1 MDYYDQVNAAAN
13 AVRARVGVGELPRVA
28 FVLGSGLGDLTRGVP
43 GAVSMAYADLP
54 HWPRSIV
61 AGHEGRLVYGRFGN
75 RSVLLLAGRCHAYEG
90 HDLKSVTFGV
100 RVLGLL
106 GVNVLVLTNAAGAV
120 NTRFTAGELMII
132 DDHVNLLGSSPLVG
146 PGDERFGPR
155 FTDMTAVYSA
165 RLRRIAEESAGETGV
180 QVVRGVYAA
189 VLGPQYETPAE
200 IRYLR
205 TIGVDA
211 VGMSTVPEAIA
222 ARQMGIEVLGIS
234 CLTNAAAGILPEPL
248 DHGAV
253 LDTAA
258 RSSCRLGVLLR
269 AIVER
274 L

>member
-1 MDYYDQVNAAAN
+1 MDDYDQVSSAAR
-13 AVRARVGVGELPRVA
+13 AVRGRVGDLPRVA
-28 FVLGSGLGDLTRGVP
+28 VVLGSGLGALTQSVTD
-43 GAVSMAYADLP
+43 AVSVPYAELP
-54 HWPRSIV
+54 HWPRSTV
-61 AGHEGRLVYGRFGN
+61 AGHEGRLVCGRFGSG
-75 RSVLLLAGRCHAYEG
+75 SVMLLAGRCHAYEG
-90 HDLKSVTFGV
+90 HELKRVAFGV
-100 RVLGLL
+100 RVLGVL

-120 NTRFTAGELMII
+120 NTRFTAGDLMII

-155 FTDMTAVYSA
+155 FTDMTEVYSA
-165 RLRRIAEESAGETGV
+165 RLRRIAEASASETGIPI
-180 QVVRGVYAA
+180 VRGVYAA

-211 VGMSTVPEAIA
+211 VGMSTVSEAMA

-253 LDTAA
+253 LETAECA
-258 RSSCRLGVLLR
+258 SRRLTALLR
-269 AIVER
+269 GIVER
-274 L
+274 I